1 MAGAPACGMTELFEG
16 YQTRWEPW
24 ACDRCQEVSSEVPPM
39 GLVELKAGGLHI
51 MCMDKKQDFTS
62 GIHFP

>member
-1 MAGAPACGMTELFEG
+1 
-16 YQTRWEPW
+16 
-24 ACDRCQEVSSEVPPM
+24 M

-62 GIHFP
+62 GLHFPLTLAFEKSGEITVQVSIRQK